1 MKSIYQKILTLGCI
15 YYTAG
20 TILLFLALAIF
31 NAAEKNM
38 IPNIFNVILLFPF
51 FVALAAARELV
62 LRKPFSAAGCRWAH
76 YGIVITA
83 FMLFLWLPS
92 GTVKTV
98 TAGLV
103 AILLVSMAYWSL
115 IGIVALTKMRYRSI
129 REED

>member
-1 MKSIYQKILTLGCI
+1 MKPIFKKILTVGCI

-62 LRKPFSAAGCRWAH
+62 LSKPFSAAGCRWAH

-83 FMLFLWLPS
+83 FMLFLFLPS
-92 GTVKTV
+92 GTNKTIA
-98 TAGLV
+98 TSLG
-103 AILLVSMAYWSL
+103 AILLVSAVYWL
-115 IGIVALTKMRYRSI
+115 AIGILALTKKRYHGI
-129 REED
+129 QEED